1 MKDPKKNEAPRT
13 IVIGVAQDEKN
24 DMKVIESNAWEGQKF
39 VPNACIKH
47 TIQHGSNWT
56 VFLLEDAKVNS
67 VDISVASNY
76 TYDTDGDAVLKVIA
90 DMWIE
95 FGEVYQASDDDD
107 LVFDMTDATP
117 SNDDTLVFDM
127 TADDEVP
134 NFGDA
139 LGVDLADFV
148 LDENETVEEAAEKT
162 AKKKTKA
169 ILDAEKARQERYA
182 ESEAIKATMSSD
194 ISKAMVS
201 GKRHENVGAWN
212 FRTKTYELV
221 ARNVTV
227 DPTTGQSTTTYHDIT
242 TAKGDNRI
250 NAIFNPTLA
259 TEDEPL
265 GHCINRAAGAGFEVV
280 EHPDVFNPVIDTC
293 RGINMANGCVYKKV
307 DIGDNKFKYELES
320 GTELISHDAFAF
332 NKGAR
337 AMLNL
342 DLTAFSTKTRN
353 ESAKSLSNFGYV
365 NLSANR
371 ISDALVEEEGGHRV
385 GVSIINA
392 HDGKSALQAFMT
404 VLRTYCGNLA
414 ARGGVQALLMAGDRN
429 KIRHMKGVVSEFD
442 PQLFADQLGNA
453 LLESRKNLIAM
464 HILRHIPIEANVFD
478 KVMTSFAKHGLVSQP
493 KLTIKAGDIDQIPKD
508 KDGNLVVTAAM
519 MTKDAVKVGHGHA
532 YNAMMQGWMNPDVN
546 YVALDKTDADKAAVG
561 SAFHAAQVLTGT
573 ITHNP
578 IFTDGKRVLHGSKQG
593 IELLMKK
600 SDKAANLLEDIAMG
614 AVNAY
619 AAHTGEPVD
628 DFNAMGQWLSDNPD
642 QFKIP
647 YSAKTNGKKVMT
659 PITEIPAFM
668 DTWEYKIEQVKIANK
683 K

>member
-1 MKDPKKNEAPRT
+1 MKNNNPEATRT
-13 IVIGVAQDEKN
+13 IVIGVAQEEKN
-24 DMKVIESNAWEGQKF
+24 NMQVIESNAWEGQKF

-47 TIQHGSNWT
+47 TIQHGSNWH

-67 VDISVASNY
+67 VSVSVASNY
-76 TYDTDGDAVLKVIA
+76 TYETDNDPVLQDIA
-90 DMWIE
+90 DLWIE
-95 FGEVYQASDDDD
+95 TGEVYEASDDE
-107 LVFDMTDATP
+107 AP
-117 SNDDTLVFDM
+117 
-127 TADDEVP
+127 DDEVEVEIP
-134 NFGDA
+134 TGFLDMDDGSDELPEFGDA
-139 LGVDLADFV
+139 FSIDLGDFV
-148 LDENETVEEAAEKT
+148 LDENETVEDATAKT

-169 ILDAEKARQERYA
+169 IKDAEKARQERFA
-182 ESEAIKATMSSD
+182 ESEALKATMATD

-212 FRTKTYELV
+212 FRTKTYDLV
-221 ARNVTV
+221 ARNVVV
-227 DPTTGQSTTTYHDIT
+227 DASTGQTTTSYHDIT
-242 TAKGDNRI
+242 TNKGDNRI
-250 NAIFNPTLA
+250 NAVFNPTLA
-259 TEDEPL
+259 DEDNPL
-265 GHCINRAAGAGFEVV
+265 GYCINRAAGAGFEVV
-280 EHPDVFNPVIDTC
+280 EHPDVFNPIIDTC
-293 RGINMANGCVYKKV
+293 RGINEANGCVYKKV
-307 DIGDNKFKYELES
+307 ETSENTFKYELES
-320 GTELISHDAFAF
+320 GTELISHDAFSF

-342 DLTAFSTKTRN
+342 DLTGYSNKTRN
-353 ESAKSLSNFGYV
+353 ESAKSLNNFGYV

-414 ARGGVQALLMAGDRN
+414 ARGGVQALLMAGDRA
-429 KIRHMKGVVSEFD
+429 KVRHMKGVVSEFD
-442 PQLFADQLGNA
+442 PQLFANQLGDA

-493 KLTIKAGDIDQIPKD
+493 KLTIKAGDIDQVPKD
-508 KDGNLVVTAAM
+508 KNGNMIVTAAM

-532 YNAMMQGWMNPDVN
+532 YNAMMQGWMNPDVD
-546 YVALDKTDADKAAVG
+546 YVAMDKTELDKKSVG
-561 SAFHAAQVLTGT
+561 TAFQAAQVLTGT

-614 AVNAY
+614 AVDAY
-619 AAHTGEPVD
+619 AAHTGQPVD
-628 DFNAMGQWLSDNPD
+628 DFDAMGQWLTDNPD

-647 YSAKTNGKKVMT
+647 YSAKANGKKVMT
-659 PITEIPAFM
+659 PITEIPAYM
-668 DTWEYKIEQVKIANK
+668 DTWEYKIEQVKVAAK
-683 K
+683 